1 MIVRLKS
8 GELKELN
15 WENFINENE
24 IYKFIKDDK
33 FGNRKIIS
41 KDENIKEIV
50 NIIKRKP
57 YK

>member
-8 GELKELN
+8 GVLKELN
-15 WENFINENE
+15 SENFINENQ

-33 FGNRKIIS
+33 FGKGKIIS
-41 KDENIKEIV
+41 KDENIGEII